1 MDSPTLSYTSICSS
15 YASPCSSVGSIGT
28 HATSPSSVGS
38 LFELEDQW
46 GLLQHRTDDLVR
58 HLLKSKREG
67 ETALRAWSIR
77 CQTLEAEVERLA
89 GLVARL
95 EKDREEADLAAVAEK
110 VAHAT
115 VDDEDAQVRYL
126 AIVYGELLVSNLPP
140 NHLGKPVASASKSSV
155 GSDEASATLCKW
167 NGRAWV
173 PVELPS
179 PVKPRID
186 PSKSMSKQDPPPCNA
201 FYLVGHCDVP
211 RCRFCHDYDLTDA
224 EIDEMR
230 RGAKYHLCH
239 AIQNGVEC
247 PDGDNC
253 IYGHYCPRGPSCGRQ
268 RCAFNDDQHRIVPTS
283 RPILRRR
290 R

>member
-1 MDSPTLSYTSICSS
+1 MDSPTFSYTSTCSS
-15 YASPCSSVGSIGT
+15 SASHRSSLASIDT
-28 HATSPSSVGS
+28 HATSPSSVDS

-46 GLLQHRTDDLVR
+46 GSLQHRTDDLVR

-67 ETALRAWSIR
+67 ETAIRAWRIR
-77 CQTLEAEVERLA
+77 CQTLEQEVERLA

-95 EKDREEADLAAVAEK
+95 EKEKEEAALAEVAEK

-115 VDDEDAQVRYL
+115 VDDEDA
-126 AIVYGELLVSNLPP
+126 P
-140 NHLGKPVASASKSSV
+140 PVASASKSRV
-155 GSDEASATLCKW
+155 CSDDAAATPCKW

-173 PVELPS
+173 PVELSS
-179 PVKPRID
+179 PAKPQID

-211 RCRFCHDYDLTDA
+211 RCRFCHDYDLTDSQ
-224 EIDEMR
+224 IDEMR

-239 AIQNGVEC
+239 AVQNGVDC
-247 PDGDNC
+247 PDGDSC